1 MVSGDYDYNPHIGSV
16 SDETYRLV
24 SGTIRRESGVESGRR
39 RERGLYAA
47 LRASWNWDERFSWR
61 NLVSYSRISTPE
73 YRITGYVDFSS
84 LNQSETYVSYSAT
97 AGWASHGWNLRLSLV
112 NLFRSSWRLSEDC
125 LNTRFYDSRV
135 TQYGSDHHRRIS
147 LSITYTFNYSKRV
160 SRDGELSG
168 EKNISTSIL
177 H

>member
-1 MVSGDYDYNPHIGSV
+1 M
-16 SDETYRLV
+16 
-24 SGTIRRESGVESGRR
+24 
-39 RERGLYAA
+39 
-47 LRASWNWDERFSWR
+47 
-61 NLVSYSRISTPE
+61 
-73 YRITGYVDFSS
+73 
-84 LNQSETYVSYSAT
+84 SYSAT

-112 NLFRSSWRLSEDC
+112 NLFRSSWRFSEDC
-125 LNTRFYDSRV
+125 LNTHFYDSRV